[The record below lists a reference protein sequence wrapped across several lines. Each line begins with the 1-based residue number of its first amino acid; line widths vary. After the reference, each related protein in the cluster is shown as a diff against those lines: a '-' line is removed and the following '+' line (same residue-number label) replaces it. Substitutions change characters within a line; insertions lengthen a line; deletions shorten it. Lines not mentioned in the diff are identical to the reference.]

1 MNIRRFKPSGTVL
14 VAAVA
19 LVIGLEAPAMAHQ
32 VNVAAHKISGSSIK
46 EHSIKGNRLKS
57 NTLTGKQIKEST
69 LHIVP
74 TAKRAETL
82 PALKWHTITHF
93 LNGWK
98 RDTGDTGTL
107 SVAYAVDAQGVVHL
121 RGTIT
126 GGTAGQD
133 AFALPAA
140 VAPAKLLLNLPAVM
154 GDQPIPGVVEIRGG
168 FVEPQVNLAIAG
180 APSFDTCLDGLSFTT
195 H

>member
-1 MNIRRFKPSGTVL
+1 MKLRSLKPSATVL

-32 VNVAAHKISGSSIK
+32 VKVAAHRVSGSTIK
-46 EHSIKGNRLKS
+46 KHSIAGNRLKH
-57 NTLTGKQIKEST
+57 NTLTGTQIKEST
-69 LHIVP
+69 LGTVP
-74 TAKRAETL
+74 RATTATKL
-82 PALKWHTITHF
+82 PPLKWHPITHF

-126 GGTAGQD
+126 GGTAGTD

-140 VAPAKLLLNLPAVM
+140 VAPKKLLLNLPATM
-154 GDQPIPGVVEIRGG
+154 GDQPTAGVVEVRAG
-168 FVEPQVNLAIAG
+168 FLQPLENESLG
-180 APSFDTCLDGLSFTT
+180 AAEFDTFLDGVSFTT